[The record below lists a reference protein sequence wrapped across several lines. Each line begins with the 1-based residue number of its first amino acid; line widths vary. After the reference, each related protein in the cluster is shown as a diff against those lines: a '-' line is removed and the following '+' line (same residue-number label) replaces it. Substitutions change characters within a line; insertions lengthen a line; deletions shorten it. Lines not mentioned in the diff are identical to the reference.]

1 MNKEQKEKLELLL
14 NNTKKIIDT
23 TIERNNLERKIKHEY
38 LKEIIYHCLESW

>member
-23 TIERNNLERKIKHEY
+23 TIDKNNLDRKLKHEY
-38 LKEIIYHCLESW
+38 LKEVIYHFLESW

>member
-38 LKEIIYHCLESW
+38 LKEVIYHCLESW

>member
-38 LKEIIYHCLESW
+38 LKEVIYYCLESW